1 MKFLHPNFLWALFFL
16 VLPVVIHLFY
26 FRRYQRILFS
36 NTQFL
41 NEIKDEQATRN
52 KLKHLLVL
60 ASRLLAILFLVL
72 AFAQPFIP
80 NNTDSNLNEKGISIY
95 LDNSFSML
103 TEGDGFI
110 LFDEAKTAA
119 RTIIEAYG
127 ENNKFQIIT
136 NDFEGKHQRLMG
148 KAEVLSLLDQIQVSA
163 AQQKKDLVFE
173 KQKISLKNTLGN
185 KLIYQLS
192 DFQKNDGLLKAD
204 SAYQVS
210 LIKLSPSNIR
220 NISIEEVYFQTPTQL
235 KGQQNKLIV
244 KLRNQ
249 SEEQQSGSFQL
260 SINEETK
267 SIGNYTIAPNNTVYD
282 TLAFTISA
290 NGWNQ
295 GKIIINDYPLSFDDT
310 YYFTFLVEEQL
321 RVYCI
326 HDEAGAKYPKA
337 IFSNNEEVLL
347 QADLVSNID
356 YNLLDQEH
364 LVIVSNLINI
374 PSGLME
380 SLKVYVNSGGQI
392 LFIPN
397 NKGDIQNY
405 NQFLGALNAGT
416 FLQKKEEQR
425 KVNSINLKHPLLT
438 DMFEE
443 EPTQLELPTLES
455 YYYLSPS
462 IFQES
467 IMAFADGTNYL
478 SSVSVGNGQ
487 LYILSAA
494 LGDSYGNI
502 TQQAIFAPLCYRM
515 AILGVKNVNIAYT
528 IETSTKI
535 KLSAQLMNDERML
548 KIRNKEQELIPS
560 KSNLNSQLLLSLPG
574 LSLKNGVY
582 EVLDDSEE
590 YYAKVAL
597 NYNRSEGDLSY
608 YTLDNLNE
616 NYLNTSVKVIE
627 NKLALIEDN
636 VKQIEDG
643 ESFWK
648 LCIILALLFLAIEI
662 FLLRFLPK

>member
-16 VLPVVIHLFY
+16 ALPIVIHLFY

-52 KLKHLLVL
+52 KLKHILVL
-60 ASRLLAILFLVL
+60 ASRLFAVFFLVL

-80 NNTDSNLNEKGISIY
+80 NNTDSNLREKGISIY
-95 LDNSFSML
+95 LDNSFSMQ

-119 RTIIEAYG
+119 RNIIEAYG
-127 ENNKFQIIT
+127 ENNKFQILT
-136 NDFEGKHQRLMG
+136 NDFEAKHQRLLG
-148 KAEVLSLLDQIQVSA
+148 KVEVLNLLDQIQVSA
-163 AQQKKDLVFE
+163 AHQKKDLVFE
-173 KQKISLKNTLGN
+173 KQKISLKNTLGS

-192 DFQKNDGLLKAD
+192 DFQKNDGLFNAD
-204 SAYQVS
+204 SAYQAS

-244 KLRNQ
+244 RLRNQ
-249 SEEQQSGSFQL
+249 SKEEQSGSFQL

-267 SIGNYTIAPNNTVYD
+267 SIGNYTIAPNNTIYD
-282 TLAFTISA
+282 TVAFTISA

-295 GKIIINDYPLSFDDT
+295 GKIVINDYPLSFDDT

-326 HDEAGAKYPKA
+326 YEEAGEKYPKA
-337 IFSNNEEVLL
+337 VFSNNEQVFL
-347 QADLVSNID
+347 QADRVSNID
-356 YNLLDQEH
+356 YKLLDQQH
-364 LVIVSNLINI
+364 LVLVSNLIDI

-380 SLKVYVNSGGQI
+380 SLKAYVNSGGQI
-392 LFIPN
+392 LFIPH

-416 FLQKKEEQR
+416 FLQKKEDKR
-425 KVNSINLKHPLLT
+425 KVNTINLEHPLLT

-443 EPTQLELPTLES
+443 VPNQLELPTLQA
-455 YYYLSPS
+455 YYSLSSS
-462 IFQES
+462 ISQES

-494 LGDSYGNI
+494 LGDAYGNI

-515 AILGVKNVNIAYT
+515 AVLGVKNVNIAYT
-528 IETSTKI
+528 IEMSTKI
-535 KLSAQLMNDERML
+535 ILSAQLTNDERML
-548 KIRNKEQELIPS
+548 TIRNKEQEFVPS
-560 KSNLNSQLLLSLPG
+560 KSNINSQLLLSLPG

-582 EVLDDSEE
+582 EVVDDREE
-590 YYAKVAL
+590 YFAKVAL
-597 NYNRSEGDLSY
+597 NYDRSEGDLSY

-616 NYLNTSVKVIE
+616 NYLNTSVKVLE
-627 NKLALIEDN
+627 NNLALIKDN

-662 FLLRFLPK
+662 FLLRFLPR